1 MIRRPPRST
10 RTDTLFPYTTLFRSL
25 DTSLREHGIEIARP
39 QRDLRLRSAF
49 GLEGEQAERL
59 LLPGVDPGHASPAAG
74 TQAPERRARSA
85 NDATEDTKR
94 RIAEDEA
101 IRRRAEAEAARPPTD
116 RQSNHPNSSH

>member
-1 MIRRPPRST
+1 MRIS
-10 RTDTLFPYTTLFRSL
+10 DWSS
-25 DTSLREHGIEIARP
+25 DVCSS
-39 QRDLRLRSAF
+39 D
-49 GLEGEQAERL
+49 L

-101 IRRRAEAEAARPPTD
+101 IRRRAEEEAARTPTSKAGPERGQPPEED
-116 RQSNHPNSSH
+116 RQCDSGNQGSRHPDRKRVG